1 MKTALIVF
9 AVLIVALLIAF
20 FFMAAT
26 SRDGKA
32 PGLVEGRLAKCPDS
46 PNCVCSEYK
55 DDARHYVDPI
65 VMRHNTAS
73 DVFRV
78 LREAIHTRGGKIQ
91 SQSSH
96 YLAASFSSSLFGF
109 VDDVEIR
116 MDDKRKLIH
125 VRSASRVGHSDF
137 GVNRQRIERLRA
149 IYNSKTQ

>member
-1 MKTALIVF
+1 MKT
-9 AVLIVALLIAF
+9 VLIIFAGLVVALVIAF
-20 FFMAAT
+20 FFLATT

-32 PGLVEGRLAKCPDS
+32 PGLADGRLAKCPNS

-65 VMRHNTAS
+65 VIRHHTVS
-73 DVFRV
+73 DAFQV
-78 LREAIHTRGGKIQ
+78 LGKAIENLGGKIQ

-96 YLAASFSSSLFGF
+96 YLAATFSSTLFGF

-116 MDDKRKLIH
+116 VDANRKLIH

-137 GVNRQRIERLRA
+137 GVNRQRIELLRE